1 MGEHGRFVR
10 RLFRFR
16 RRRFVSCVSF
26 SSVRVNGRRLRL
38 RDTFEPGA
46 IRRDG
51 ATDARVPEA
60 RAHRLQRG
68 ARDALAPGREDL
80 RGARRRAR
88 SPERGRHLGRGPH
101 RDRHEGR
108 ARQRAP
114 PHRRSQRF
122 QRREPN
128 AGDHGGDVARRRGG
142 PAGTRERRR
151 VVDPTRRAAQSPR
164 LQMGGGFVGTV
175 GRGCRGARV
184 ASRIGRRDRR

>member
-1 MGEHGRFVR
+1 MGEHRREVGRSFARR
-10 RLFRFR
+10 RLV
-16 RRRFVSCVSF
+16 VSSVSF
-26 SSVRVNGRRLRL
+26 ARRIRRSRAGSRETL
-38 RDTFEPGA
+38 EPGA

-68 ARDALAPGREDL
+68 ARDALAPGREHL
-80 RGARRRAR
+80 SGARRRAR
-88 SPERGRHLGRGPH
+88 SPERGRHLFRGPR
-101 RDRHEGR
+101 RDRHKGR

-142 PAGTRERRR
+142 PAGTRTRRR
-151 VVDPTRRAAQSPR
+151 VVDPMRGAAQSPR
-164 LQMGGGFVGTV
+164 LQTGGGFVGTV
-175 GRGCRGARV
+175 GRECRGACVAFRV
-184 ASRIGRRDRR
+184 GRRDRR